1 MTSTT
6 AAKTLGIG
14 AGWADTVGVTGA
26 FDGSVPATTGGTDA
40 AAASIGQGRVEVSPL
55 ALAVMSGSIG
65 RGTFLAPV
73 LVKGPEATTPRPSPI
88 DGLSQTLRAMMLS
101 VVAAGR
107 ARPVEHRAAVRG
119 KTGTAEYG
127 TDPDAPPRV
136 WFTGY
141 QGDVAFAVLVEE
153 GRSGGIVAAPI
164 AKDFLT
170 RVAAL

>member
-1 MTSTT
+1 MT
-6 AAKTLGIG
+6 GIG

-73 LVKGPEATTPRPSPI
+73 LVKVPEATSPRPRPI
-88 DGLSQTLRAMMLS
+88 DGKAVADLRAMMLA
-101 VVAAGR
+101 VVAGGSGSEASG
-107 ARPVEHRAAVRG
+107 APGGQVRG

-127 TDPDAPPRV
+127 SDPDAPPRV

-141 QGDVAFAVLVEE
+141 QGDIAFAVLVEE
-153 GRSGGIVAAPI
+153 GTSGGTVAAPI

>member
-1 MTSTT
+1 VSLADSLEADDLTT

-73 LVKGPEATTPRPSPI
+73 LVKGRRRPRRDRAPST
-88 DGLSQTLRAMMLS
+88 GRLSQTC
-101 VVAAGR
+101 
-107 ARPVEHRAAVRG
+107 AR
-119 KTGTAEYG
+119 
-127 TDPDAPPRV
+127 
-136 WFTGY
+136 
-141 QGDVAFAVLVEE
+141 
-153 GRSGGIVAAPI
+153 
-164 AKDFLT
+164 
-170 RVAAL
+170 